1 MKKNECYRAF
11 ILLLA
16 CGIGSQ
22 AQAQD
27 EPAAPTSLSAAVWD
41 YLVNGSSL
49 TVGVGGREASLAV
62 RRLSDN
68 AIGKLV
74 QRDEESYFL
83 IYNTRPTFFRDSK
96 VGYDFMFNLS
106 TFGMEQQETGKGVY
120 QDLGT
125 GAHGA
130 FAYVVP
136 TVFRMWGD
144 HRHGTYFKA
153 GIGLGLGVTIFDGDI
168 ILTDSATRDRVTI
181 SHQTT
186 ELRLASSVVL
196 EARWKNW
203 GFLLTAAGPN
213 VQQDGF
219 DIQIADV
226 ALSFGYRYAF

>member
-1 MKKNECYRAF
+1 VKKSEYWRGL

-16 CGIGSQ
+16 CGIVSQ

-27 EPAAPTSLSAAVWD
+27 DPSAPTSFSAAVWD
-41 YLVNGSSL
+41 YLINGASL
-49 TVGVGGREASLAV
+49 TVGVGGREASLTV
-62 RRLSDN
+62 TRLSDN
-68 AIGKLV
+68 ARGKLV
-74 QRDEESYFL
+74 QRDEKSYFL
-83 IYNTRPTFFRDSK
+83 IYNTRPAFFGDSRM
-96 VGYDFMFNLS
+96 GYDFMFNLS
-106 TFGMEQQETGKGVY
+106 TFGMEQQETGNGVY

-125 GAHGA
+125 AAHGG

-136 TVFRMWGD
+136 TVFSMWGD
-144 HRHGTYFKA
+144 HRRGTYFKA

-196 EARWKNW
+196 EARWNNW

-219 DIQIADV
+219 DIQISDV